1 MSSLFVNCS
10 QIGTQFDWSTNQLVP
25 QFRKIWRSLPG
36 PMDAIFVAH
45 GVSEFIRHSV
55 GDFCSSTR
63 LKFWEDCIALG
74 AFYKPL
80 SINIIFVIILP
91 VKDDL
96 LHKTFFGCK
105 ADLANTLLEDHHW
118 WCYRWGL
125 TYSICHFWPTPYL
138 MQKSTCSTFWR
149 FARRSREWRVTDA
162 GVREKMFIWLND
174 WLNAMHNV
182 YMRDYDSPV
191 YKIALYMLQGN
202 NRISMYI
209 CRILALFPW
218 NLVVATGEYL
228 RENHEFRVWGSR
240 KLKFTHVPPDW
251 TTWDKYMFNGIKNVT
266 F

>member
-1 MSSLFVNCS
+1 MGQFIVWGDQLSSLFVNCS

-36 PMDAIFVAH
+36 PMDAIFVAQ

-105 ADLANTLLEDHHW
+105 ADFANTLLDDGDAIDEDW
-118 WCYRWGL
+118 RIASATFDRLRIWCKNRLVPLFEDLLGGRESEEWPMQEWGKKCSSGWTIDSMQCTMCTCGTTIPLYTKLPCICYRG
-125 TYSICHFWPTPYL
+125 IIEFQCIFAG
-138 MQKSTCSTFWR
+138 FWR
-149 FARRSREWRVTDA
+149 
-162 GVREKMFIWLND
+162 
-174 WLNAMHNV
+174 
-182 YMRDYDSPV
+182 YSPE
-191 YKIALYMLQGN
+191 
-202 NRISMYI
+202 
-209 CRILALFPW
+209 IL
-218 NLVVATGEYL
+218 
-228 RENHEFRVWGSR
+228 
-240 KLKFTHVPPDW
+240 
-251 TTWDKYMFNGIKNVT
+251 
-266 F
+266 